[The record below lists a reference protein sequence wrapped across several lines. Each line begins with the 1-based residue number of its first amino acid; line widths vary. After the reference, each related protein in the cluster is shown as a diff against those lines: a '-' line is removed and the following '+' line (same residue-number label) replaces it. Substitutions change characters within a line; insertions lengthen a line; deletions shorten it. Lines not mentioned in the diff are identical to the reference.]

1 MHYFLITFLIFATVG
16 CVAKSNVSGELGFS
30 QERRIV
36 ILGEHVAPD
45 IGQYYQKKYDALVWF
60 TPSQGTFSDT
70 TTKFIKGVGP
80 SHGMQA
86 LIAELKSINYTFG
99 RWEIFIP
106 KIAEGYFLAT
116 LKNMPSGSL
125 SKARGTVVMID
136 SKGNPAIEHQ
146 LKRVTEGSFYIAY
159 DFQREIVQ

>member
-1 MHYFLITFLIFATVG
+1 MHYFLITFLIFAAAG
-16 CVAKSNVSGELGFS
+16 CVAKTNISGELGFS

-36 ILGEHVAPD
+36 ILGERVSHD
-45 IGQYYQKKYDALVWF
+45 ISQYYQKKYDALIWF
-60 TPSQGTFSDT
+60 TPSEGTFVDSASNLVNG
-70 TTKFIKGVGP
+70 IGP
-80 SHGMQA
+80 SKPMQA

-136 SKGNPAIEHQ
+136 SKGNPAIEQQ
-146 LKRVTEGSFYIAY
+146 LRRVTDGSFFIAY